1 MLADF
6 IAAGSNMT
14 GPELETAFNNGASLF
29 LTRISAWLRLTYMN
43 PSSHVALQ
51 LRAIHVFVGASSGQ
65 RFLVE
70 FMEVGGALTVLEILS
85 LKASTEDDLSAAVEL
100 LLAFADAGRKFKEI
114 LCESK
119 AIKYVSKCLSRVQLH
134 QTRQAARDL
143 LYQLAMGNPSY
154 QAQVVEALIA
164 LLPSGSSGAQMMAA
178 QVLRLIIPMLD
189 AVDATVV
196 EPVLSLLTSLEL
208 QVQYEGCELLKELV
222 KSEDLT
228 DTIIAGLIGMLKPD
242 AGGKGRAGVSA
253 SASAGGSVLFYS
265 QQAAAAKTIGILC
278 TTSTPLVVP
287 FVRLQAINGLLHAM
301 GNDKYPDSQLQGT
314 HALEV
319 VLANC
324 YGLIDEV
331 KREIGSDLFLDIM
344 QSREQAFTRM
354 SRAHLEVLSGN
365 MFHVDEND
373 PRAQPGGS
381 FFGSDL

>member
-1 MLADF
+1 M
-6 IAAGSNMT
+6 
-14 GPELETAFNNGASLF
+14 
-29 LTRISAWLRLTYMN
+29 
-43 PSSHVALQ
+43 
-51 LRAIHVFVGASSGQ
+51 
-65 RFLVE
+65 
-70 FMEVGGALTVLEILS
+70 
-85 LKASTEDDLSAAVEL
+85 
-100 LLAFADAGRKFKEI
+100 
-114 LCESK
+114 
-119 AIKYVSKCLSRVQLH
+119 QLH
-134 QTRQAARDL
+134 NTRQAARDL

-154 QAQVVEALIA
+154 QGEVVAALVG

-189 AVDATVV
+189 TVDSTVV

-222 KSEDLT
+222 KSEALT

-242 AGGKGRAGVSA
+242 ASGKGRAGVSA

-265 QQAAAAKTIGILC
+265 QQAAASKTIGILC
-278 TTSTPLVVP
+278 TTSAPLVVP

-331 KREIGSDLFLDIM
+331 KREIGPDLFLVRSNLYLETLAIS
-344 QSREQAFTRM
+344 SRE
-354 SRAHLEVLSGN
+354 SVRA
-365 MFHVDEND
+365 
-373 PRAQPGGS
+373 RGGGGGGGGTGTVCVCVV
-381 FFGSDL
+381 FFPSLMLTSCC